1 MEKKF
6 IQDPWARL
14 TTRNGLAGDEVISSL
29 QKCIRRGM
37 VEEGYRNGRY

>member
-14 TTRNGLAGDEVISSL
+14 TTRNGLAGDEVISSS
-29 QKCIRRGM
+29 KM
-37 VEEGYRNGRY
+37 YKKRYG